1 MGRRALPERAGQEFD
16 ACMKMVAA
24 FNRVDAWLQQ
34 FTKGGFDGA
43 ETDIEVQVAARQGF
57 LWATV
62 AQKCML
68 QYSISIE
75 PMPVKLDELGDCLET

>member
-1 MGRRALPERAGQEFD
+1 MKTRILIGLAAIFLATTATAAPWGGERCQNVRAKNLD

-57 LWATV
+57 LGR
-62 AQKCML
+62 
-68 QYSISIE
+68 
-75 PMPVKLDELGDCLET
+75 P